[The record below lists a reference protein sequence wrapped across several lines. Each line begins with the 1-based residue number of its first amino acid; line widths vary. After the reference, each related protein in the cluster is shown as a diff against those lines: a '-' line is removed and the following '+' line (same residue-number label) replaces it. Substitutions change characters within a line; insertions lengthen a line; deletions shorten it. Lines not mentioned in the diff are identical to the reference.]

1 MARNPKKPSDNYI
14 FSSEENLEKQAELM
28 EKLADKVARNMER
41 KFESVTKRLSE
52 SQEKEFNKW
61 DKTVQDAAKRWHE
74 GQEGNGLSFKQN
86 LAANILNQTGA
97 GQQFDANWKSVGAT
111 IGKTILEGLGN
122 IFSIYITKPI
132 QQGFH
137 DMSSAYETN
146 FTEIA
151 GRMGTNRDQTY
162 NIMKDT
168 VNSLSGS
175 FKNAIDANNELIPE
189 LRKVSGQGFT
199 GDKAISQAFANAV
212 DAKLMPWLDTAS
224 DTWANLSFNLSK
236 TQMQQIKGQQLLLQE
251 TQSGNRLLQS
261 GIINQLTN
269 DIAPVLTNI
278 DLNTGGAQNLAPE
291 AQAHMVS
298 LMDQGYS
305 AQEAYAAVQENLKVW
320 KDPTAGF
327 DKGDYSSVMKAQ
339 AAYLG
344 GDYSDIASAD
354 AYGYELASQ
363 AGNNAGFILHGLGTD
378 LATGVYRAEGASQY
392 LKGLY
397 GADWDSFKD
406 KNADQVYQSLAD
418 RVSEKVTATQS
429 HDNWLKNTTTQVA
442 YGLNSWAHGP
452 EVITEI
458 GNTLK
463 KILQAIIGGVIG
475 NSVLK
480 WATGGQAGKGL
491 IETLFTSS
499 GKSSTIQRALSSVA
513 GKSPIFGTGAT
524 KAGTTALGGSGG
536 LYAAAALP
544 ALAGTA
550 IGAYGVKEG
559 ISDIQDGHEVR
570 GGLSIAGGAAAAA
583 GGIGVAGGM
592 IAAGAANAWNPVGW
606 GLLLGGAVTVAAT
619 SIHKAV
625 TPVMGLADAVT
636 EKAKE
641 MNEKNS
647 DIVSEQSTML
657 RTLKLNIDDE
667 SDLNEIKK
675 EMLESGIFTETQ
687 LRGKSADSLKSLIDA
702 TIDAKKQ
709 LNNEFNHE
717 NREISGAIEAAVQ
730 QEQSAAN
737 GAIVEEITKRLDAG
751 NDIAQSSS
759 TNHPVKAL
767 KADSDTTG
775 VDYADVANLMQSYVD
790 AIQNEE
796 QKANSQEMLDAILE
810 DKAITENEAR
820 IFFDENT
827 FASGVEALNSFA
839 IDQDKA
845 PTRSSNLDVPTIT
858 YETNAFLGKD
868 VYPNVEAANTAL
880 DFISSMQQEYLQAEG
895 NDQAEKQVRDKFIDY
910 MQDLKTSSE
919 KTYDLVRPHV
929 KGTAG
934 IMGIPE
940 DSYAVGTPYLY
951 HDTVAQLHEGEAVLT
966 KSENK
971 ARLAGLLGLDNKS
984 RETSNLSATEIVNAI
999 TSQTNEL
1006 KQAINEIINTITS
1019 NSKQT
1024 SFNPRIN
1031 NSIEMMMPTI
1041 ANTRNLGVR

>member
-1 MARNPKKPSDNYI
+1 MARNPNRDSDNYM

-28 EKLADKVARNMER
+28 ERLADKVARNMER
-41 KFESVTKRLSE
+41 KFESVYQRLSE
-52 SQEKEFNKW
+52 SQQKELNQW
-61 DKTVQDAAKRWHE
+61 DKTVQAAAKRWHE

-97 GQQFDANWKSVGAT
+97 GQKFDANWKSVGAT

-151 GRMGTNRDQTY
+151 GCMGTNRDQTY

-199 GDKAISQAFANAV
+199 GDKAISQALANAV

-344 GDYSDIASAD
+344 GDYSDIAVAD
-354 AYGYELASQ
+354 AYGHRLA
-363 AGNNAGFILHGLGTD
+363 AGARNNAGFIQHGLGLD
-378 LATGVYRAEGASQY
+378 LATGIYRAEGSSQY

-397 GADWDSFKD
+397 GTDWDSFKN
-406 KNADQVYQSLAD
+406 KNADEVYQSLAD
-418 RVSEKVTATQS
+418 RVAEKVTATQS
-429 HDNWLKNTTTQVA
+429 HDNWWKNTTTQAA

-452 EVITEI
+452 DVIETGFKTLIKI
-458 GNTLK
+458 GES
-463 KILQAIIGGVIG
+463 ILGVLVG
-475 NSVLK
+475 KSVLK
-480 WATGGQAGKGL
+480 WATGGLGGSTPMMSNAGSIPTFNGGGSSSHNGL
-491 IETLFTSS
+491 IGLFN
-499 GKSSTIQRALSSVA
+499 KA
-513 GKSPIFGTGAT
+513 GVNASKNGSLEKFATAGSTGAT
-524 KAGTTALGGSGG
+524 VSGLVNTA
-536 LYAAAALP
+536 
-544 ALAGTA
+544 
-550 IGAYGVKEG
+550 
-559 ISDIQDGHEVR
+559 
-570 GGLSIAGGAAAAA
+570 
-583 GGIGVAGGM
+583 GVAGGLAM
-592 IAAGAANAWNPVGW
+592 GAYGITEGVKDFKEGETGTGVSNTVGGVLGLAGAGAIGASMLGVGAANIWNPVGW
-606 GLLLGGAVTVAAT
+606 AALIAGGATLLGTAIYKSANSTSKTVEEANGVVDDT
-619 SIHKAV
+619 VEKIKELKANDRK
-625 TPVMGLADAVT
+625 T
-636 EKAKE
+636 
-641 MNEKNS
+641 
-647 DIVSEQSTML
+647 
-657 RTLKLNIDDE
+657 
-667 SDLNEIKK
+667 
-675 EMLESGIFTETQ
+675 
-687 LRGKSADSLKSLIDA
+687 ADSLIETLENAQKGSEEYKSAVERMTDLGLVDKDKAEQLGTQSLIDILENFKKISDKETWEA
-702 TIDAKKQ
+702 TQKGKEIKAANKAWDKKVITGSDEKEGSLLNKFKDLEGGEKLSSNWFTRMFGGDTVDQISAGSDAGETWRKY
-709 LNNEFNHE
+709 NENQQAALTAALQDTTLSDDDREDIQKALSKLEKDYQKVWEDTNGFQE
-717 NREISGAIEAAVQ
+717 NLDKSTISYNMVQRAFGNGSGVGKIVRTYGMSGDNAVQ
-730 QEQSAAN
+730 SWHDDLGISTEGYTSKEQAA
-737 GAIVEEITKRLDAG
+737 EEVARSG
-751 NDIAQSSS
+751 N
-759 TNHPVKAL
+759 V
-767 KADSDTTG
+767 DT
-775 VDYADVANLMQSYVD
+775 
-790 AIQNEE
+790 
-796 QKANSQEMLDAILE
+796 E
-810 DKAITENEAR
+810 D
-820 IFFDENT
+820 
-827 FASGVEALNSFA
+827 
-839 IDQDKA
+839 
-845 PTRSSNLDVPTIT
+845 
-858 YETNAFLGKD
+858 GK
-868 VYPNVEAANTAL
+868 
-880 DFISSMQQEYLQAEG
+880 S
-895 NDQAEKQVRDKFIDY
+895 
-910 MQDLKTSSE
+910 
-919 KTYDLVRPHV
+919 
-929 KGTAG
+929 
-934 IMGIPE
+934 
-940 DSYAVGTPYLY
+940 SYAVGTPYLY